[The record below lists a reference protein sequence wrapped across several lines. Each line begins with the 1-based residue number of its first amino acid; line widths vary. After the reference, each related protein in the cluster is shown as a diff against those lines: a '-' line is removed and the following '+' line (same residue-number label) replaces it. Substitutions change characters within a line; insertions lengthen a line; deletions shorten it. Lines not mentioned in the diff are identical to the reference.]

1 VYALSQPGA
10 VQRYRFTL
18 SSATRFICQGLHEA
32 RLAVPSRRRSPMES
46 HKLARSPRESLSRFS
61 IALVTLRSDAG
72 SDPARKASY
81 PATKASD
88 PAANSLDPATK
99 ASDLRSAKAVSTVS

>member
-1 VYALSQPGA
+1 
-10 VQRYRFTL
+10 
-18 SSATRFICQGLHEA
+18 
-32 RLAVPSRRRSPMES
+32 MES

-72 SDPARKASY
+72 SDPATKASY